1 MKRSQKLQ
9 NQKQRLQKSEPSK
22 NWTLCLITVVM
33 AMENIGILY
42 AFDIP
47 EMQRAFWDEKMYS
60 WSLKN

>member
-42 AFDIP
+42 AFDI
-47 EMQRAFWDEKMYS
+47 QRDAKGILRRKDV
-60 WSLKN
+60 